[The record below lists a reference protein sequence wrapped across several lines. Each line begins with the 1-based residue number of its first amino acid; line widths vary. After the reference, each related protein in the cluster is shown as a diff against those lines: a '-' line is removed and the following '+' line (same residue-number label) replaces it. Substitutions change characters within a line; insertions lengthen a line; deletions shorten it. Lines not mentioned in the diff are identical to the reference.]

1 MIRSALFIAAVF
13 LCGLPAPLLAAD
25 SYASIVAKAQPRQVK
40 IYGAGGVRGLEPY
53 QSGFIISADGHIL
66 TVHSYVLDT
75 DYITVTLSDGRKYQA
90 EFVGRDPQLE
100 IAILK
105 IDASELSHYNLN
117 DAASLDTGSRVLA
130 FSNLYGVATGDEPSS
145 VLHGQVSVKTK
156 LAARRGAFKTPYK
169 GDVYVLDAMTNNPGA
184 AGGALTDRR
193 GNIAGILGK
202 ELRNAQNNTWL
213 NYALPISALTASV
226 DKILRGENIPLSSTE
241 DARPA
246 ADPLSLDL
254 LGITLVPEVL
264 PKTPPFIDKVLRDSP
279 AANAGLKADDLVLFC
294 NESIVTSCE
303 VLRKELSLIDRD
315 EEIEV
320 TVQRGQELV
329 IVKLRSR

>member
-1 MIRSALFIAAVF
+1 MIRSTLFIVAAL
-13 LCGLPAPLLAAD
+13 LCALPAPLAAAD
-25 SYASIVAKAQPRQVK
+25 SYAKIVAAAQPRQVK

-53 QSGFIISADGHIL
+53 QSGFIISAEGHIL

-90 EFVGRDPQLE
+90 EFVGRDPTIE
-100 IAILK
+100 IAVLK
-105 IDASELSHYNLN
+105 IDATELPHYDLG
-117 DAASLDTGSRVLA
+117 AAVELDTGSRVLA

-156 LAARRGAFKTPYK
+156 LAARRGAFKTPYQ

-184 AGGALTDRR
+184 AGGALTGRR
-193 GNIAGILGK
+193 GKIAGILGK

-213 NYALPISALTASV
+213 NYAIPVASLTASV
-226 DKILRGENIPLSSTE
+226 DKILRGENIPLSDAE

-246 ADPLSLDL
+246 ADPLSLSL
-254 LGITLVPEVL
+254 LGMMLVPEVL
-264 PKTPPFIDKVLRDSP
+264 PKTPPFIDSIRRDSP
-279 AANAGLKADDLVLFC
+279 AASAGLKADDLVLFC

-315 EEIEV
+315 EEIEL